1 MTHTKNIPQAIFDA
15 AWDGFAGTD
24 WRDKSSVARFVQANY
39 TPYDGDSSFLAPA
52 TERTLDIKRQ
62 IETTRADYE
71 KNGFPMDTDRA
82 TSIAGI
88 GAGYIDRDK
97 ELIVGI
103 QNDELFKLN
112 FMPRGGI
119 RMAETTLIEHGYTP
133 DPLLHEIYTKHATTV
148 NDAIFRVYT
157 DSVRRARHAHTV
169 FTAASEKRDN
179 RDVCVDK
186 TLSPWYNE
194 YIAVRRRSTCRR
206 RAKLCPEQRTLRG
219 ERPI

>member
-1 MTHTKNIPQAIFDA
+1 MTHTKNISQAVFDA

-62 IETTRADYE
+62 IETARADYE

-103 QNDELFKLN
+103 QNDELFK
-112 FMPRGGI
+112 R
-119 RMAETTLIEHGYTP
+119 RMAGQPAYTEQPGLRQGKRRHQP
-133 DPLLHEIYTKHATTV
+133 D
-148 NDAIFRVYT
+148 
-157 DSVRRARHAHTV
+157 DSG
-169 FTAASEKRDN
+169 
-179 RDVCVDK
+179 
-186 TLSPWYNE
+186 
-194 YIAVRRRSTCRR
+194 
-206 RAKLCPEQRTLRG
+206 RT
-219 ERPI
+219 

>member
-1 MTHTKNIPQAIFDA
+1 MTYTKNIPQAVFDA

-133 DPLLHEIYTKHATTV
+133 DPMLHEIY
-148 NDAIFRVYT
+148 
-157 DSVRRARHAHTV
+157 
-169 FTAASEKRDN
+169 
-179 RDVCVDK
+179 
-186 TLSPWYNE
+186 P
-194 YIAVRRRSTCRR
+194 
-206 RAKLCPEQRTLRG
+206 
-219 ERPI
+219 RPVLPSSAPTS